1 MKKISFVVSLLILF
15 FSNFLF
21 AQNKIEFKQ
30 LSKMVYDR
38 FGMGYCSDGNYIY
51 AVAGGTGG
59 PPDILRNVERYDPS
73 SDKWEIIIEGLM
85 PRRYCNA
92 EYVPSE
98 NKIYIFNGEY
108 FTTSSN
114 ILTKYVEVIDLNTNT
129 VTAGPD
135 NPYPVRNAGSAVW
148 DNKIYFFGGQNHY
161 GVTNAFYEFDPAK
174 GVWKQ
179 LPDLPHSRQTSG
191 KIVDGILYVFGGFD
205 GVQRLKRVDAY
216 NIKEGKW
223 TRLEDLPFR
232 ISAHSTATDGKNIW
246 LVGSYEDLDY
256 LAMFNTETK
265 KLTIYDSNMTRRRN
279 AGSVA
284 LGGKLFIFGGNQNA
298 RTISAL
304 NNVEIA
310 KISDFQQ

>member
-1 MKKISFVVSLLILF
+1 MKKIMLVLASFIFILSNLLL
-15 FSNFLF
+15 
-21 AQNKIEFKQ
+21 AQPKIEFKQ

-51 AVAGGTGG
+51 AVGGGTGG
-59 PPDILRNVERYDPS
+59 PPDILRNVERYNPLT
-73 SDKWEIIIEGLM
+73 DKWELIIEGIM

-108 FTTSSN
+108 ITKFSK

-129 VTAGPD
+129 ITSGTD
-135 NPYPVRNAGSAVW
+135 NPFPVWNAGSAVW

-161 GVTNAFYEFDPAK
+161 GVTNAFYVFDPAK
-174 GVWKQ
+174 GEWKQ
-179 LPDLPHSRQTSG
+179 LPDLPGSRQTSG

-205 GVQRLKRVDAY
+205 GVQRMKRVDAY

-223 TRLEDLPFR
+223 SRLEDLPFR
-232 ISAHSTATDGKNIW
+232 ISSHSTSTDGKNIW

-265 KLTIYDSNMTRRRN
+265 KLIIYNSNMTKRRH
-279 AGSVA
+279 AGSIA
-284 LGGKLFIFGGNQNA
+284 LDGNLYIFGGNQNV
-298 RTISAL
+298 RSLSAL
-304 NNVEIA
+304 RNTEIA
-310 KISDFQQ
+310 SLFDFEK